1 MLELDEA
8 HSGLAHGQVTC
19 FAFPKLWACWNEIE
33 NGSVIAAPAVFGY
46 SGSTL
51 AAVAVFQF
59 REIVQIERYSE
70 VYISR
75 LSWLVR

>member
-1 MLELDEA
+1 M
-8 HSGLAHGQVTC
+8 
-19 FAFPKLWACWNEIE
+19 
-33 NGSVIAAPAVFGY
+33 IAAPAVFGY

-75 LSWLVR
+75 LSWLVREVTQSLQ